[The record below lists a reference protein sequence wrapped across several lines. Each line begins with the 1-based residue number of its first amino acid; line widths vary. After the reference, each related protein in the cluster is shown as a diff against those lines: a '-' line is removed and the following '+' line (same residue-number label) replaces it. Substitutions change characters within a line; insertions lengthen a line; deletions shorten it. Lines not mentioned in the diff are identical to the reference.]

1 MTQET
6 LIRQRIVI
14 RTVLFS
20 ITAIALVIFI
30 GLYADEKNR
39 VQEAYTTRY
48 EANLERVQEDI
59 LSYLEAEGDYEMR
72 YTRLLADMSTAKE
85 FAFLIDDF
93 ADQQIIVNEMYT
105 VLLKYPEQ
113 MHEEARLK
121 AMYTAVGDILKHLD
135 QGYEEAAALVD
146 DVDKLGH

>member
-1 MTQET
+1 MTQEK
-6 LIRQRIVI
+6 LIKDRMIA
-14 RTVLFS
+14 RTILFC
-20 ITAIALVIFI
+20 ITIIALVVFI
-30 GLYADEKNR
+30 ALYADEKRR
-39 VQEAYTTRY
+39 VQETFQNRY
-48 EANLERVQEDI
+48 EANLERVVEDI
-59 LSYLEAEGDYEMR
+59 QVYLDAEGDYDMR
-72 YTRLLADMSTAKE
+72 YSRMLADMCTAKE